1 MNDTKDY
8 WKIFNSDKSVMILT
22 DCPNTFKGGDGV
34 YFLMKCLQKIYGQ
47 DLCSMQKFDERFDKI
62 EDFDIILEA
71 AYNIDGNRL
80 IGANLFEYDKAK
92 NELKIDL
99 GKPRKIELD
108 FEFTYKIMKTRI
120 LAIHGWDG
128 LRKFIVGT
136 MGRSS
141 CWTTW
146 GRSMFGKDLLEKYF
160 KEDTK

>member
-8 WKIFNSDKSVMILT
+8 WKIFKSDKSVMILT

-47 DLCSMQKFDERFDKI
+47 DLCSMQKFDEKLDKI

-80 IGANLFEYDKAK
+80 IGANLFEYDKGK

-99 GKPRKIELD
+99 GKPLRIERDYEYTYQIRKTFI
-108 FEFTYKIMKTRI
+108 R
-120 LAIHGWDG
+120 AIDGWDG

-146 GRSMFGKDLLEKYF
+146 GMSMFGKELLEKYF

>member
-1 MNDTKDY
+1 MNDTKDF

-22 DCPNTFKGGDGV
+22 DCPNNFKNGDGV
-34 YFLMKCLQKIYGQ
+34 YFLMKHLQPIFGS
-47 DLCSMQKFDERFDKI
+47 DLNGFQKFDDKFDKI

-80 IGANLFEYDKAK
+80 IGVNLFEYDKVK

-99 GKPRKIELD
+99 GKPREIELD
-108 FEFTYKIMKTRI
+108 FEFTYKIMKTKI

-146 GRSMFGKDLLEKYF
+146 GMSMFGKELLEKYF